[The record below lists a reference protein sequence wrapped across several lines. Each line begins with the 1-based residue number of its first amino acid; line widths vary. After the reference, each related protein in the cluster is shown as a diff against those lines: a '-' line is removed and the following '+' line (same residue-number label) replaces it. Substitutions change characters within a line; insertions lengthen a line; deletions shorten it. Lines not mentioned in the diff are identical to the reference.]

1 MKTKNKIIENCK
13 IYNAQK
19 VLDVRASKLV
29 LLAKNL

>member
-13 IYNAQK
+13 IYTVQK